1 MPTPD
6 RPVLLDTHAL
16 LWWKAGS
23 DRLSEDA
30 AGRIGTAPGILISP
44 ITAWETAMLV
54 RKKRVQLDRPVAD
67 WIDDVLAG
75 DRMETA
81 ALTATIAVASA
92 GLEDFHG
99 DPADRFLVATARA
112 LGVAMVTKD
121 RRIHDYAART
131 EGFDAVW

>member
-23 DRLSEDA
+23 DRLSDGA
-30 AGRIGTAPGILISP
+30 VGRIGTAPGILISP
-44 ITAWETAMLV
+44 ISAWETAMLV
-54 RKKRVQLDRPVAD
+54 RKERVRLDRPVAD
-67 WIDDVLAG
+67 WIADVMADDRV
-75 DRMETA
+75 EPA
-81 ALTATIAVASA
+81 AFTATIAVASA

-121 RRIHDYAART
+121 RSIHHYAART
-131 EGFDAVW
+131 DGFDVVW